1 MIYQSIGMSLKRAF
15 LLLPVA
21 VSSGLLF
28 NGNIRGLVEPLT
40 LHGYRISVILGT
52 FIIVLI
58 TRGVVALLFKLKMF
72 PRLDLPIKLTGKYAM
87 LGALILV
94 GAVVVSAFLEDLAK
108 TIPNFIC
115 R

>member
-1 MIYQSIGMSLKRAF
+1 M
-15 LLLPVA
+15 
-21 VSSGLLF
+21 
-28 NGNIRGLVEPLT
+28 
-40 LHGYRISVILGT
+40 
-52 FIIVLI
+52 
-58 TRGVVALLFKLKMF
+58 VALLFKLKMF